1 MQKELKNILVP
12 IDFNEPSVKAL
23 KYAYNLA
30 MELKGEVIM
39 LHVLQT
45 PGILADFLSK
55 GDKLVQ
61 LTNQI
66 RDKLLELKQSHEQ
79 QGLGVVIRSR
89 VERGKVYEKILKVA
103 EEEQARMIVLGENHQ
118 GSDANQDLGSTVY
131 HVTLKSEV
139 PVLTFKGDVDKMK
152 HKIVVPLDL
161 TGQMRKQLFS
171 ALVYGLNYDARIH
184 LVSVLIGGIK
194 MRDSR
199 IFKKLKHASKTL
211 SDNGVKNTTKL
222 FSRGDDP
229 PFRKVINYAKEI
241 DAGLIL
247 VMTHKEGY
255 TYDNY
260 IGAFAHHIINK
271 SPVPVLSLTS
281 AATELDFTK
290 FLRSFADPAGMLE
303 MK

>member
-23 KYAYNLA
+23 NYAYNLA
-30 MELKGEVIM
+30 KDLKGEVIM

-55 GDKLVQ
+55 GDQLVQ

-66 RDKLLELKQSHEQ
+66 RDKLLELKQSYEQ
-79 QGLGVVIRSR
+79 HSQEISVRCK

-103 EEEQARMIVLGENHQ
+103 EEEKARMIILGENHQ
-118 GSDANQDLGSTVY
+118 GIDVNQELGSTVY

-139 PVLTFKGDVDKMK
+139 PVLTLKGDVEKMN

-161 TGQMRKQLFS
+161 ATQMRKQLFS
-171 ALVYGLNYDARIH
+171 AMVYGLNYDAHIH
-184 LVSVLIGGIK
+184 LVSALIGGIK

-199 IFKKLKHASKTL
+199 IFKKLKLASKTL
-211 SDNGVKNTTKL
+211 SENGVKNTTKL
-222 FSRGDDP
+222 FPRSDDP

-255 TYDNY
+255 TNDNY

-281 AATELDFTK
+281 AATDLDFAK
-290 FLRSFADPAGMLE
+290 FLKSFADPAGMLE